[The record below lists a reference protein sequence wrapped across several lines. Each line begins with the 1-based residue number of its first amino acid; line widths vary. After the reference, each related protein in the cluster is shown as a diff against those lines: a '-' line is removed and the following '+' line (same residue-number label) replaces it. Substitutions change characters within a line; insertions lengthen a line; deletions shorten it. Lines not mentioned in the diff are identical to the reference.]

1 MLLISGV
8 TIINRILIAV
18 SGNNNAVAVSTSG
31 WRVVMIAT
39 VPTMAVG
46 ELPAP

>member
-18 SGNNNAVAVSTSG
+18 SGNNAVAVSTSG